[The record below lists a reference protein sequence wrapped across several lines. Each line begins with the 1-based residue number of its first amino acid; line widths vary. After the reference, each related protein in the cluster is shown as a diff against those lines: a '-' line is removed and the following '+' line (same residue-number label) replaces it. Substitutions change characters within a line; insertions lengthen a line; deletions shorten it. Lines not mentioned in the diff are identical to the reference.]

1 MKKIFLLLI
10 YITIFA
16 GCDKPIYEQITAD
29 EAHEMISKKDVI
41 ILDVREDNEFNQ
53 GHLENAINIPLEDL
67 EKRLNELNKDNKII
81 VYCLSGTRADIAL
94 EILEKNGFNNIYTFG
109 GIEDWNYEL
118 YE

>member
-1 MKKIFLLLI
+1 MKILFIVLILLLV
-10 YITIFA
+10 
-16 GCDKPIYEQITAD
+16 GCDSKNISTK
-29 EAHEMISKKDVI
+29 EAYKMMHKEDVVL
-41 ILDVREDNEFNQ
+41 LDVREDFEYAG